1 MEIVAARQTST
12 AKAASRATRIGQAIQ
27 LIERL
32 RKEALLLE
40 GKFAEALKKVA
51 PPLRDSA
58 SNLMHYLAVRQ
69 SDNRNLQRELGKLGL
84 SSLGRTESH
93 VMTSLTDVLRALYLI
108 DGQAVPK
115 KAKKSAPVTFD
126 GGEAVLAEHAASIL
140 GTAAG
145 NRKTRVM
152 VTMPGEAADDPAFI
166 ADLLAQGMNIMR
178 INCAHDDQQVWAR
191 IIEHLRAAEKKL
203 GLSCKISFDLA
214 GPKLRT
220 GAISPGESV
229 VKWRPARNTLGQV
242 TAPAMIWLVEESPGE
257 NLPGT
262 GTVIPIQG
270 KLLAKVRVGDFV
282 KFIDARGKARA
293 LEVVEVGQGAC
304 ACHADSTA
312 YVTPG
317 IELKLNRKGKNL
329 ATATIGSLPPLP
341 QAILLRPGDLLDLV
355 RGDTP
360 GRAAITNLA
369 NLANSANSAN
379 SAGKVIK
386 PALVAC
392 ALAEVFRSVRGGEKI
407 FFDDGRIAGTILSV
421 TDNRI
426 RIQITRAVGGCAKL
440 QGEKGINLPD
450 SALKLP
456 AMTAK
461 DLEDLAFAVRHADM
475 VAMSFVQ
482 RVGDVEELIAA
493 LERLDAAHLGIIL
506 KIETKQAFNRLPSLL
521 LCAMRHYPVAVMVA
535 RGDLGVEVGFERLSE
550 VQEEILWLC
559 EAAHVPVI
567 WATQVLESLA
577 KGGMPSRAE
586 VTDAAMG
593 SRAECVMLN
602 KGPYILETLRF
613 LCDVLNRMEAHHKK
627 KTAMLRKLSISDL
640 R

>member
-1 MEIVAARQTST
+1 VAARQIPT
-12 AKAASRATRIGQAIQ
+12 AKEASRADRIEQAIQ
-27 LIERL
+27 LVERL
-32 RKEALLLE
+32 RKQALLLE
-40 GKFAEALKKVA
+40 GKFAVALKKVA
-51 PPLRDSA
+51 PPLRASA

-69 SDNRNLQRELGKLGL
+69 SDHRNLQRELGKLGL

-108 DGQAVPK
+108 GGQAVPK

-126 GGEAVLAEHAASIL
+126 GGEAILAEHAAAIL

-145 NRKTRVM
+145 DRKTRVM
-152 VTMPGEAADDPAFI
+152 VTMPGEAADDPAAI

-178 INCAHDDQQVWAR
+178 INCAHDDQQIWAR
-191 IIEHLRAAEKKL
+191 MIGHLRAAEKKL
-203 GLSCKISFDLA
+203 GLRCRVSFDLA

-220 GAISPGESV
+220 GAIAPGESV

-242 TAPAMIWLVEESPGE
+242 TLPAMIWLVEESPAE
-257 NLPGT
+257 NLPESGI
-262 GTVIPIQG
+262 VIPIQG
-270 KLLAKVRVGDFV
+270 NLLAKARLGDFV
-282 KFIDARGKARA
+282 KLIDARGRTRA
-293 LEVVEVGQGAC
+293 LEVIEVGRGAC
-304 ACHADSTA
+304 ACRADRTA

-317 IELKLNRKGKNL
+317 IELKLSRKRKTL
-329 ATATIGSLPPLP
+329 ARATIGSLPPLP
-341 QAILLRPGDLLDLV
+341 QAILLKPGDLLDLV
-355 RGDTP
+355 KGDTP
-360 GRAAITNLA
+360 GRAAVTN
-369 NLANSANSAN
+369 N
-379 SAGKVIK
+379 AGKVIK
-386 PALVAC
+386 PALVSC
-392 ALAEVFRSVRGGEKI
+392 ALAEVFQSVRGGEKI
-407 FFDDGRIAGTILSV
+407 FFDDGKIAGTILSV

-440 QGEKGINLPD
+440 LGEKGINLPD
-450 SALKLP
+450 SDLKLP

-461 DLEDLAFAVRHADM
+461 DLEDLAFVVKHADM

-493 LERLDAAHLGIIL
+493 LARLDAAHLGIIL